1 MRSSENITKSL
12 YTRQGGFTLIELL
25 VVIAIIAIL
34 AALLLPSLSSAKE
47 SGRRVA
53 CLNNM
58 KQWGTGIILYAL
70 DHNDFL
76 PNEKFNGGKSWEAAM
91 DPENENSWVNVIP
104 ESIGVKGVADY
115 ARELD
120 FGGRSSFY
128 LKGSLFHCP
137 SARFQET
144 NEDRPLF
151 SIAINSKLVR
161 EKKIIKSSQIRI
173 PVRTALFLEAG
184 IPGENPFNENQTK
197 FNGQPNIFAS
207 RFSTRHNYSGNIVFV
222 DGHVENLKG
231 KEVINDK
238 GRAWFPQ
245 KKVIWTLDP
254 HEDPN

>member
-76 PNEKFNGGKSWEAAM
+76 PNEKFNGGKSWETAM

-104 ESIGVKGVADY
+104 ETIGVKGVADY
-115 ARELD
+115 AREL
-120 FGGRSSFY
+120 
-128 LKGSLFHCP
+128 
-137 SARFQET
+137 
-144 NEDRPLF
+144 
-151 SIAINSKLVR
+151 
-161 EKKIIKSSQIRI
+161 
-173 PVRTALFLEAG
+173 
-184 IPGENPFNENQTK
+184 
-197 FNGQPNIFAS
+197 
-207 RFSTRHNYSGNIVFV
+207 
-222 DGHVENLKG
+222 
-231 KEVINDK
+231 
-238 GRAWFPQ
+238 
-245 KKVIWTLDP
+245 
-254 HEDPN
+254 